1 MAKRISKDI
10 PTIIQMKESNEML
23 ALRKEIKDLNNEL
36 KECKDNY
43 ENLNSDFD
51 EYKNDTEI
59 DDAKL
64 NDKIDAMT
72 CFLESLKSQA
82 YTLKYKYYNKDVPSD
97 IKDLIA
103 LISDMNPHNDE
114 ELMKDSHVLDF
125 TSISPF

>member
-10 PTIIQMKESNEML
+10 PTIIQAKESNEML

-43 ENLNSDFD
+43 ENLNSYFD

-64 NDKIDAMT
+64 YDKIDAMT
-72 CFLESLKSQA
+72 CFLESLKSQT
-82 YTLKYKYYNKDVPSD
+82 YTLKYKYYNKDVPND
-97 IKDLIA
+97 IKDLIT

-114 ELMKDSHVLDF
+114 ELVKDSHVLDF